1 MSGDIKLPLFF
12 THFWNQGTYKTLQHI
27 ISYTAVKKWHAAMF
41 CMFPDSKSEWKKG
54 ATGQSFIPKEITSY
68 RIGTLIPHLCV
79 SDWHNLVSLLVYI
92 EAGRSTTSTT
102 LTFTTAS
109 TSGITWK
116 AKVTQIECYR
126 WVLSIPFLKS
136 NYFKE
141 QHSTFSYLR

>member
-1 MSGDIKLPLFF
+1 MKLWPVAPFFHSLLEWGNIQKIAACHFF
-12 THFWNQGTYKTLQHI
+12 T
-27 ISYTAVKKWHAAMF
+27 AVQEMTCCNVLYVPRFQKWV
-41 CMFPDSKSEWKKG
+41 KKG
-54 ATGQSFIPKEITSY
+54 ATGQSFIRKEITSY